1 LKIEIDVNGIVYI
14 SLFDQFF
21 YNSFTSIM
29 DIQYV
34 YTKKRSEFG
43 RQVLFSDRPVEL
55 IADIQPNL
63 ELTREYVA
71 RDPVEMG
78 IQNVRELSEHWVR
91 NFQK

>member
-78 IQNVRELSEHWVR
+78 IQNVRELSEHWV
-91 NFQK
+91 

>member
-1 LKIEIDVNGIVYI
+1 LKIEIDVDGIVYI

-21 YNSFTSIM
+21 FNTFTSIM

-55 IADIQPNL
+55 IADIQPIPAL
-63 ELTREYVA
+63 SQEYVS
-71 RDPVEMG
+71 RDPVEIG
-78 IQNVRELSEHWVR
+78 VQNVRELSEHWVR
-91 NFQK
+91 NFF